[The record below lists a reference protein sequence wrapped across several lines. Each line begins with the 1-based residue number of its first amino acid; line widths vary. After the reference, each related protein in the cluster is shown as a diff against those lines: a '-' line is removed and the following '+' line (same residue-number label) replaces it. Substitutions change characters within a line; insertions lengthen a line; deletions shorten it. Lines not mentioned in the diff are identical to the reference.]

1 MKLVVAEKPIAA
13 RRIAVILSDGNMQV
27 EKKNG
32 VEYFVFGE
40 TVVIPMKGHILDV
53 AFPEKYGNWRTTD
66 LFELAKAELE
76 YIPTHENITVLLKE
90 LGKEASELIIATDY
104 DREGESIGKEAIQII
119 LSVNPKIR
127 IKRARFSAITKEE
140 ILHAFEQLAEF
151 DENLADSADSRREI
165 DLLWGAVLTR
175 YISLTSGRVGNS
187 FLSAGRVQ
195 TPTLSL
201 IVQREKEIRSFIPE
215 DYWVPEIT
223 CEKNGIVFTAT
234 HKEIWKKQEL
244 KSFPKSISRAEVVSV
259 SKRKTETK
267 PPTPFNTTDFLRAA
281 SLLGFSPAHA
291 MSIAE
296 RLYMNGYISYPR
308 TDNTVYPESIKL
320 EDILQQISFSREFG
334 ELAKRVLSQEKIV
347 PTRGKKKTT
356 DHPPIHPV
364 GVASKKELSSQEW
377 KIYELIVRRF
387 LATLYKPLVAERTKA
402 ILNANGFEFV
412 ARGSVI
418 LEPGWFEMY
427 HYSKIEE
434 NILPELSE
442 GEVLKVRDFRIHKKQ
457 TKPKPRYS
465 AASLIK
471 EMEKL
476 GLGTKSTRAEIIQ
489 KLINRTYIRGKK
501 SFEPSNI
508 SYAVIDVLEEYVPDI
523 TKPDMTAKLEREMDL
538 VEQGKKTKKEVVEES
553 RDILLKILA
562 KLLEN
567 QEEISDKLKT
577 ALRSDKILGKC
588 PSCGGE
594 LMILRSRR
602 GKRFVGCTGFKNGCN
617 VTAPL
622 PGKGSLEPTGTVCDY
637 CGYPVIRVRF
647 KKGRPW
653 LLCINPNCP
662 SKRDKNE

>member
-13 RRIAVILSDGNMQV
+13 RRIATILSNGSFQTR
-27 EKKNG
+27 KKNG
-32 VEYFVFGE
+32 VEYYVFGDII
-40 TVVIPMKGHILDV
+40 VVPMKGHILDV
-53 AFPEKYGNWRTTD
+53 GFPEEYGNWRTTD
-66 LFELAKAELE
+66 LFELAKAELR
-76 YIPTHENITVLLKE
+76 YVPTHKNITVLLKE
-90 LGKEASELIIATDY
+90 LGRNASELIIATDY
-104 DREGESIGKEAIQII
+104 DREGESIGKEAIEIVV
-119 LSVNPKIR
+119 SENPEIQ
-127 IKRARFSAITKEE
+127 IKRAKFSAITKDE
-140 ILHAFEQLAEF
+140 IQRAFERLTEF
-151 DENLADSADSRREI
+151 DKNLADSADSRREI

-175 YISLTSGRVGNS
+175 YISLTSGRIGNS

-201 IVQREKEIRSFIPE
+201 IVQREKEIRSFVPE

-223 CEKNGIVFTAT
+223 CEKDGIVFTAV
-234 HKEIWKKQEL
+234 HKEIRKKQEL
-244 KSFPKSISRAEVVSV
+244 TSFPKSISRAEVVSV

-281 SLLGFSPAHA
+281 SLMGFSPAHA

-308 TDNTVYPESIKL
+308 TDNTVYPESINL
-320 EDILQQISFSREFG
+320 EEILQQLSFSKEFG
-334 ELAKRVLSQEKIV
+334 ELAKKVLSQEKIV

-364 GVASKKELSSQEW
+364 ASVSKKELSSQEW
-377 KIYELIVRRF
+377 RIYELVVRRF
-387 LATLYKPLVAERTKA
+387 LATLYKPLIAERTKA
-402 ILNANGFEFV
+402 VLNAEGYEFI

-434 NILPELSE
+434 NVLPELFE
-442 GEVLKVRDFRIHKKQ
+442 GETLKVLDFKIHKKR

-489 KLINRTYIRGKK
+489 KLVNRAYIRGKK

-508 SYAVIDVLEEYVPDI
+508 SYAVIDVLEKYVPDI
-523 TKPDMTAKLEREMDL
+523 TKPDMTAKLEHEMDL
-538 VEQGKKTKKEVVEES
+538 VEQGRKTKDEVVKES
-553 RDILLKILA
+553 RDMLLKILA
-562 KLLEN
+562 ELLEN
-567 QEEISDKLKT
+567 QQEISEKLKT
-577 ALRSDKILGKC
+577 ALRGDRILGKC
-588 PSCGGE
+588 PSCGGD
-594 LMILRSRR
+594 LMILRSKR
-602 GKRFVGCTGFKNGCN
+602 GKRFVGCTGFRNGCI
-617 VTAPL
+617 VSAPL
-622 PGKGSLEPTGTVCDY
+622 PGKGALEPTGTVCEH
-637 CGYPVIRVRF
+637 CGYPIVRVRF

-653 LLCINPNCP
+653 LLCVNPECP
-662 SKRDKNE
+662 SKSDKNE

>member
-1 MKLVVAEKPIAA
+1 MAEKPIAA
-13 RRIAVILSDGNMQV
+13 RRIATILSGGDFQV
-27 EKKNG
+27 KKRNG

-40 TVVIPMKGHILDV
+40 TVVVPMKGHILDV
-53 AFPEKYGNWRTTD
+53 GFPKEYENWRTTD
-66 LFELAKAELE
+66 LFELAKAELR
-76 YIPTHENITVLLKE
+76 YVPTHENIAEVLRD
-90 LGKEASELIIATDY
+90 LGKTASELIIATDY
-104 DREGESIGKEAIQII
+104 DREGESIGKEAIQIV
-119 LSVNPKIR
+119 LSVNPSIQ

-140 ILHAFEQLAEF
+140 IHRAFERLTEF

-201 IVQREKEIRSFIPE
+201 IVHREKEIRSFVPE

-223 CEKNGIVFTAT
+223 CEKDGITFTAV
-234 HKEIWKKQEL
+234 HKEIRKKQEL
-244 KSFPKSISRAEVVSV
+244 KSFPRSISHAKVTSV
-259 SKRKTETK
+259 AKRKTETK

-281 SLLGFSPAHA
+281 SLIGFSPAQA

-320 EDILQQISFSREFG
+320 EEILQQLSFSKEFG
-334 ELAKRVLSQEKIV
+334 ELARKVLSQEKIV
-347 PTRGKKKTT
+347 PTKGKKKTT

-364 GVASKKELSSQEW
+364 ASASKKELSPQEW

-387 LATLYKPLVAERTKA
+387 LATLYKPLVAERTKV
-402 ILNANGFEFV
+402 ILDAEGFEFV

-418 LEPGWFEMY
+418 IEPGWFEMY
-427 HYSKIEE
+427 HYSKVEE

-442 GEVLKVRDFRIHKKQ
+442 GEVLKVRDFKIHKKQ

-508 SYAVIDVLEEYVPDI
+508 SYAVIDVLEKYVPDI
-523 TKPDMTAKLEREMDL
+523 TKPDMTAKLEHEMDL
-538 VEQGKKTKKEVVEES
+538 VEQGKKTKEEVVKES
-553 RDILLKILA
+553 RDMLLRILA
-562 KLLEN
+562 ELLEN
-567 QEEISDKLKT
+567 QKEISEKLRT

-588 PSCGGE
+588 PSCGGD
-594 LMILRSRR
+594 LIILRSKR
-602 GKRFVGCTGFKNGCN
+602 GKRFVGCTGFKNGCS

-622 PGKGSLEPTGTVCDY
+622 PGKGSLEPTGMVCEH
-637 CGYPVIRVRF
+637 CGYPIIRVRF
-647 KKGRPW
+647 KKRRPW
-653 LLCINPNCP
+653 LLCINPECP
-662 SKRDKNE
+662 AKRDKHE